1 MTNQDKGM
9 SKLGYAAVLVLFGA
23 LGVGAF
29 MLQASREPAPLELEQ
44 AIEINPAR
52 NILWSELIAQ
62 DNSVFTP
69 EHIKGKWTF
78 LYMGYRSCP
87 DACPVATAVLGKTA
101 NGLSDLKL
109 PTAQQPQFVFMSVD
123 PRRDTP
129 ELMAEYVAFFGEK
142 FLGVT
147 GDSVQLR
154 AISLQ
159 LGAVFYVPEE
169 PETDNY
175 EVGHS
180 DSIFLMNPEGRL
192 RAILRPPHNPE
203 MIIRNYQKLVD

>member
-87 DACPVATAVLGKTA
+87 DACPVAMAVLGKTA